1 MPTKHASS
9 EEKPVSETDSVEQ
22 IVVEAPK
29 PKVKKEKKQ
38 KIISDLKPTEIEDLI
53 VELGNQGLNASQIGV
68 ILRDQHNIPKAK
80 LATGKTVTDILVGHG
95 LQTEIPEDLLALIR
109 RVVTLDKHLQQNKK
123 DFSAKRG
130 FQLTVSK
137 IRRLVAYYHK
147 KKKLPADWRYSIE
160 KARLL
165 VK

>member
-1 MPTKHASS
+1 MLKKVGEPDAIEVTKESQPKASS
-9 EEKPVSETDSVEQ
+9 
-22 IVVEAPK
+22 K
-29 PKVKKEKKQ
+29 PKKTKKQ
-38 KIISDLKPTEIEDLI
+38 STPSDLKPSEVESLV
-53 VELGNQGLNASQIGV
+53 VELGNQDFSGSEIGV
-68 ILRDQHNIPKAK
+68 QLRDQHNVLSVHAH
-80 LATGKTVTDILVGHG
+80 TGKTIGDILSAHG
-95 LQTEIPEDLLALIR
+95 LSAEIPEDLMALIR
-109 RVVTLDKHLQQNKK
+109 RVVALNRHLAQNRK

-137 IRRLVAYYHK
+137 IRRLVAYYHE